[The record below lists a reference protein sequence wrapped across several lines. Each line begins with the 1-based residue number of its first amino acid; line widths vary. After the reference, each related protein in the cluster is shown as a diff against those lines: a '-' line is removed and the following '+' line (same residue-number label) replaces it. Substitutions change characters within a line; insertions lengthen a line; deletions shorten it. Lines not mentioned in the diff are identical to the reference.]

1 MKIKLKG
8 FPSAD
13 EWVNIFHITHSGNL
27 NGKGSRYPALWL
39 NKNKFFHF
47 TTCIDDFSNYQ
58 KNYKE
63 LWITELGQNL
73 YDITIQQKL
82 IEGHWMYQVFVDG
95 IMIVSKENTKTIVLD
110 EAKLYLSD
118 PWYNAANVEF
128 TYLRIEY

>member
-1 MKIKLKG
+1 MELKLKG
-8 FPSAD
+8 FPTNQ
-13 EWVNIFHITHSGNL
+13 WVNVFHITRSENHGR
-27 NGKGSRYPALWL
+27 GSRYPALFL
-39 NKNKFFHF
+39 NNGYFHF
-47 TTCIDDFSNYQ
+47 TTCIDDFFNYQ
-58 KNYKE
+58 KNFYQ
-63 LWITELGQNL
+63 ITTDHHQV

-82 IEGHWMYQVFVDG
+82 LDGKWMYQVFVDG